1 MIRKNVILV
10 SLFTL
15 LVSLLHAQTVKPIKA
30 KLDRATVYLQGAH
43 LYYSESVLL
52 KTGYNELVFE
62 NISPQIN
69 VASLQ
74 AYSKGGVVMDV
85 KYDLKYREKPV
96 VTRTYDAEIARV
108 LDSIEEV
115 AFILTDLTNR
125 EQVIA
130 TEKRML
136 LNNPII
142 KGSSNKDSIPIL
154 KDGMAFL
161 REKLNNIYDVEL
173 KLTRQKSKH
182 QKIKNRLDARYNELI
197 QLQEN
202 NGEIDIESTQPISQV
217 KVTLYS
223 ENAGTATVNF
233 NYFVAQANW
242 YPLYDIQASS
252 TQNKLQLK
260 YMANVSQ
267 GTGIDWK
274 GVALTLST
282 SNPQENNT
290 KPELT
295 PWYVSFIAH
304 VRKAPVKYLQRN
316 SMLDVETV
324 TAAPRMTSKS
334 KAEESHSANELDMN
348 NYVAVTENLIRTEY
362 EIKLNY
368 NIQSDNQP
376 HKVIINQRDVPMQL
390 QFAAVPKI
398 CTDAY
403 LMANITGWEDLNI
416 IPGNSRLFFDDA
428 FVGEMYLN
436 PQGTTDTVSINLGRD
451 KGIAITRKK
460 IKEKTKTKLL
470 DNEKVETRSME
481 IVVRNTKSIGTEI
494 VVEDQIP
501 VVSGTDEIKINLLNG
516 DGAELDPLTGKLIWR
531 IKLGSKDTKR
541 LVFTYEIRYP
551 KDKVVY
557 GL

>member
-1 MIRKNVILV
+1 
-10 SLFTL
+10 
-15 LVSLLHAQTVKPIKA
+15 
-30 KLDRATVYLQGAH
+30 
-43 LYYSESVLL
+43 
-52 KTGYNELVFE
+52 
-62 NISPQIN
+62 
-69 VASLQ
+69 
-74 AYSKGGVVMDV
+74 
-85 KYDLKYREKPV
+85 
-96 VTRTYDAEIARV
+96 
-108 LDSIEEV
+108 
-115 AFILTDLTNR
+115 
-125 EQVIA
+125 
-130 TEKRML
+130 
-136 LNNPII
+136 
-142 KGSSNKDSIPIL
+142 
-154 KDGMAFL
+154 
-161 REKLNNIYDVEL
+161 
-173 KLTRQKSKH
+173 
-182 QKIKNRLDARYNELI
+182 
-197 QLQEN
+197 
-202 NGEIDIESTQPISQV
+202 
-217 KVTLYS
+217 
-223 ENAGTATVNF
+223 
-233 NYFVAQANW
+233 
-242 YPLYDIQASS
+242 
-252 TQNKLQLK
+252 
-260 YMANVSQ
+260 MANVSQ

-274 GVALTLST
+274 GVTLTLST

-304 VRKAPVKYLQRN
+304 VRKTPVKYLQRN

-324 TAAPRMTSKS
+324 TAAQRMTSKS
-334 KAEESHSANELDMN
+334 KAEEAPSANELDMN

-460 IKEKTKTKLL
+460 IKDKTKTKLL

-481 IVVRNTKSIGTEI
+481 IVLRNTKSIATEI

-531 IKLGSKDTKR
+531 IKLGTKDTKR

>member
-15 LVSLLHAQTVKPIKA
+15 LVSLLHAQPVKPIKA

-85 KYDLKYREKPV
+85 KYDLKYTEKPA

-115 AFILTDLTNR
+115 NFILTDITNR

-136 LNNPII
+136 LNNPTI
-142 KGSSNKDSIPIL
+142 KGSSNKDSIPTL
-154 KDGMAFL
+154 RDGMIFL

-182 QKIKNRLDARYNELI
+182 QKIKNKLDERYNELI

-202 NGEIDIESTQPISQV
+202 NGEVDIESTQPISQV

-233 NYFVAQANW
+233 NYFVAQASW

-290 KPELT
+290 KPELA
-295 PWYVSFIAH
+295 PWYVSFVAH
-304 VRKAPVKYLQRN
+304 LRNAPVKYLQRN
-316 SMLDVETV
+316 SMLDVEKV
-324 TAAPRMTSKS
+324 TATPRMAYKS
-334 KAEESHSANELDMN
+334 KAEESHAATELDMN

-403 LMANITGWEDLNI
+403 LMANITSWEDLNI

-460 IKEKTKTKLL
+460 IKDKTKTKLL
-470 DNEKVETRSME
+470 DSEKVETRSME
-481 IVVRNTKSIGTEI
+481 IVIRNTKNITTEI

-501 VVSGTDEIKINLLNG
+501 IVSGTDEIKINLLNS

-541 LVFTYEIRYP
+541 LVFTYEVRYP
-551 KDKVVY
+551 KDKAVY

>member
-15 LVSLLHAQTVKPIKA
+15 LVSLLHAQTAKPIKA

-217 KVTLYS
+217 KVNLYS

-324 TAAPRMTSKS
+324 TAAPRMASKS
-334 KAEESHSANELDMN
+334 KAEESHSADELDMN

-460 IKEKTKTKLL
+460 IKDKTKTKLL

>member
-15 LVSLLHAQTVKPIKA
+15 LVSLLHAQPVKPIKA

-85 KYDLKYREKPV
+85 KYDLKYREKPI

-182 QKIKNRLDARYNELI
+182 QKIKTRLDVRYNELL

-202 NGEIDIESTQPISQV
+202 NGEIDLESTQPISQV

-233 NYFVAQANW
+233 NYFVAQASW

-290 KPELT
+290 KPELA
-295 PWYVSFIAH
+295 PWYVSFVAH
-304 VRKAPVKYLQRN
+304 LRKAPVKYLQRN

-324 TAAPRMTSKS
+324 TAAPRMAYKS
-334 KAEESHSANELDMN
+334 KAEESHAATELDMN

-460 IKEKTKTKLL
+460 IKDKTKTKLL

-481 IVVRNTKSIGTEI
+481 IVVRNTKNIATEI

-501 VVSGTDEIKINLLNG
+501 IVSGTDEIKISLLNG

-531 IKLGSKDTKR
+531 VKLGSKDTKR
-541 LVFTYEIRYP
+541 LVFTYEVRYP
-551 KDKVVY
+551 KDKTVY

>member
-15 LVSLLHAQTVKPIKA
+15 LVSLLHAQSVKPIKA

-69 VASLQ
+69 ITSLQ

-115 AFILTDLTNR
+115 AFILTDIANR

-130 TEKRML
+130 MEKKML
-136 LNNPII
+136 LNNAII

-173 KLTRQKSKH
+173 KLERQKSKH
-182 QKIKNRLDARYNELI
+182 QKIKVKLDARYNELV
-197 QLQEN
+197 QLQQN

-233 NYFVAQANW
+233 NYFVPQASW

-295 PWYVSFIAH
+295 PWYISFIAH
-304 VRKAPVKYLQRN
+304 LRKTPVKYLQRN

-324 TAAPRMTSKS
+324 TAAPRMAEKS
-334 KAEESHSANELDMN
+334 KTEEVHSATELDMN

-428 FVGEMYLN
+428 YVGEMYLN
-436 PQGTTDTVSINLGRD
+436 PQGTTDTISINLGRD

-460 IKEKTKTKLL
+460 IKDKTKTKLL
-470 DNEKVETRSME
+470 DSEKVETRSIE
-481 IVVRNTKSIGTEI
+481 IVLRNTKNITTEI
-494 VVEDQIP
+494 MVEDQIP
-501 VVSGTDEIKINLLNG
+501 VVSGTEEIKVNLLNS
-516 DGAELDPLTGKLIWR
+516 DGAELDPLTGKLTWR
-531 IKLGSKDTKR
+531 IKIGSKDTKR

-551 KDKVVY
+551 KDKTVY

>member
-1 MIRKNVILV
+1 
-10 SLFTL
+10 
-15 LVSLLHAQTVKPIKA
+15 
-30 KLDRATVYLQGAH
+30 
-43 LYYSESVLL
+43 
-52 KTGYNELVFE
+52 
-62 NISPQIN
+62 
-69 VASLQ
+69 
-74 AYSKGGVVMDV
+74 
-85 KYDLKYREKPV
+85 
-96 VTRTYDAEIARV
+96 
-108 LDSIEEV
+108 
-115 AFILTDLTNR
+115 
-125 EQVIA
+125 
-130 TEKRML
+130 
-136 LNNPII
+136 
-142 KGSSNKDSIPIL
+142 
-154 KDGMAFL
+154 L

-182 QKIKNRLDARYNELI
+182 QKIKNRLDTRYNELV
-197 QLQEN
+197 QLQQN
-202 NGEIDIESTQPISQV
+202 NGEIDLESPQPISQV

-223 ENAGTATVNF
+223 ENTGSATVNF
-233 NYFVAQANW
+233 NYFVAQASW

-274 GVALTLST
+274 GVTLTLST

-304 VRKAPVKYLQRN
+304 VRKTPVKYLQRN

-324 TAAPRMTSKS
+324 TAAQRMTSKS
-334 KAEESHSANELDMN
+334 KAEEVPSANELDMN

-460 IKEKTKTKLL
+460 IKDKTKTKLL

-481 IVVRNTKSIGTEI
+481 IVLRNAKSIATEI

-531 IKLGSKDTKR
+531 IKLGTKDTKR